1 MHFLTGVLKA
11 LYVKP
16 WQSFDNN
23 GAYFEFGLAVRRGVR
38 SCLSTMKPLTTAVS
52 GACLLAML
60 LAACT
65 QEKPK
70 TTPRNRY
77 GFGGTQTLQQ
87 GTTTNT
93 LAPLTGTDAASGV
106 TDASLVRPIPTPTPA
121 NVTPT
126 PSPTSLPTPELSYGI
141 PVPGKPGYVTS
152 PHAPNAGFVDV
163 RGFPPGTEVKDP
175 YTGRIFLVP

>member
-1 MHFLTGVLKA
+1 MMKLIL
-11 LYVKP
+11 
-16 WQSFDNN
+16 Q
-23 GAYFEFGLAVRRGVR
+23 FGREWSHGLRN
-38 SCLSTMKPLTTAVS
+38 MKPLTTAVS
-52 GACLLAML
+52 GACLLTIL

-93 LAPLTGTDAASGV
+93 LPPLTDGTSGV
-106 TDASLVRPIPTPTPA
+106 TDAALVKPLASPTPPV

-126 PSPTSLPTPELSYGI
+126 PPPTSLPTPELSYGI

>member
-1 MHFLTGVLKA
+1 
-11 LYVKP
+11 
-16 WQSFDNN
+16 
-23 GAYFEFGLAVRRGVR
+23 
-38 SCLSTMKPLTTAVS
+38 MKPLTTAVS
-52 GACLLAML
+52 GTCLLAML

-77 GFGGTQTLQQ
+77 GFEGTQTLQQ
-87 GTTTNT
+87 QTAATNA
-93 LAPLTGTDAASGV
+93 LSPLTGADAASGV
-106 TDASLVRPIPTPTPA
+106 TDASLVRPIPSPTPTA
-121 NVTPT
+121 TPH
-126 PSPTSLPTPELSYGI
+126 PVSLPTPELSYGI